1 MRIKSIFL
9 TVILLLLNGVMFACP
24 TCEKNQPKITQG
36 LTHGTGPDSNWDWV
50 IVSVILLITLLTLF
64 FSVKYLIRPGE
75 KNNDHIK
82 HLIIEQ

>member
-9 TVILLLLNGVMFACP
+9 TIILLLLNGVMFACP

-75 KNNDHIK
+75 KNDDHIK